1 MSTKRDKNK
10 SIDEDTFRKVRSMI
24 NCCDKSYAAIAK
36 LNNISAKTVHR
47 ISNART
53 LEQYHEN
60 RRKEYQEYSSTKK
73 LDELVMDSVYNRR
86 EYPKISAEE
95 MEESEMAIRKM
106 AVVIAIL
113 IYILIF
119 VGMALWLG
127 R

>member
-10 SIDEDTFRKVRSMI
+10 SIDEDTFKKVRAMI
-24 NCCDKSYAAIAK
+24 NRCDMSYAKIAR
-36 LNNISAKTVHR
+36 LNDISAKTVRR

-53 LEQYHEN
+53 LEQYQAN

-73 LDELVMDSVYNRR
+73 LNELVMDSVYDRR

-95 MEESEMAIRKM
+95 MEESEVTIRKIT
-106 AVVIAIL
+106 VIITIL

-119 VGMALWLG
+119 VGATLWLG

>member
-10 SIDEDTFRKVRSMI
+10 SIDEDTFKKVRAMI
-24 NCCDKSYAAIAK
+24 NRCDMSYAKIAR
-36 LNNISAKTVHR
+36 LNDISAKTVRR

-73 LDELVMDSVYNRR
+73 LDELVMDSVYDRR

-95 MEESEMAIRKM
+95 MEESE
-106 AVVIAIL
+106 AVVRKITVIITIL

-119 VGMALWLG
+119 VGATLWLG